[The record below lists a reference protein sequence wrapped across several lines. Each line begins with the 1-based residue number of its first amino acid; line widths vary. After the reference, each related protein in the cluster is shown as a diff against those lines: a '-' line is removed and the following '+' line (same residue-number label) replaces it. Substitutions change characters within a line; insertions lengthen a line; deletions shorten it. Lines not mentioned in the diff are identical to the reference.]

1 MARYELTDEF
11 VLLDETTGIVVNI
24 SNTPVEL
31 SSTGVRSDGIILYPQ
46 QRYTLAGTMYAAR
59 EAGATSPATVATE
72 KNARGSSVVE
82 SVGDSTTCAAGS
94 LNAINETLRLIYTGI
109 TGLDAG
115 TISSAT
121 ISGSTISGDGK
132 CILKLDA
139 GGVYMEVEDEEEP
152 VIAGGEEEGE
162 PHE

>member
-121 ISGSTISGDGK
+121 ISGDGK